1 MASFLNAELPSDDEA
16 DEDFNPT
23 LAPEDNE
30 GASKRSKLTVG
41 LPDGESTHTKT
52 ARKARVDALWQ
63 QLSAK
68 CAPPKRAKTGQEA
81 ATEVSEP
88 GRGPW
93 AARVLYASN
102 CGVSFLTKMRGG
114 QAGKRNSR
122 LSFPTPVQQST
133 KPATKEAEQPSAA
146 GATEQS
152 ADEQDRRR
160 RVAAAAL
167 AAAKAAAAAS
177 ASRQYGMPQVTEV
190 RRFAGQEVT
199 VTRAARPAEAARA
212 SAGAEPA
219 PERPRGGMDAV
230 LASLSG
236 PKKVTVLDKTRSDW
250 TEFKSADADIDAEL
264 EAHKRSAGQARGALS
279 SGLCGALLR
288 RTGLPEALLT
298 PRPDTLA
305 SLTVPGEASLLARGG
320 RQTVRSGARS
330 ETAGSLSRALS
341 FTPSIPVLAST
352 VLH

>member
-30 GASKRSKLTVG
+30 SASKRSKLTVG

-81 ATEVSEP
+81 ATE
-88 GRGPW
+88 
-93 AARVLYASN
+93 
-102 CGVSFLTKMRGG
+102 
-114 QAGKRNSR
+114 
-122 LSFPTPVQQST
+122 QST
-133 KPATKEAEQPSAA
+133 TPATKEAEQPSAA

-264 EAHKRSAGQARGALS
+264 EAHKRSAGQARGYLEKQAFLQE
-279 SGLCGALLR
+279 ADVKQYEAERDQRLR
-288 RTGLPEALLT
+288 
-298 PRPDTLA
+298 
-305 SLTVPGEASLLARGG
+305 G
-320 RQTVRSGARS
+320 R
-330 ETAGSLSRALS
+330 
-341 FTPSIPVLAST
+341 
-352 VLH
+352 